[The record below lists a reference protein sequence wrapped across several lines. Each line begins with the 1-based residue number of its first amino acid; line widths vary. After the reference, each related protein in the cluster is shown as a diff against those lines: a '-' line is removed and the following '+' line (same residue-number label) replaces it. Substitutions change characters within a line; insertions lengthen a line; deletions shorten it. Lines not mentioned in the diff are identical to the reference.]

1 MTKKKQHKYS
11 LVLRWDPADGAYT
24 HEPTPLREKPGKY
37 FLLAF
42 RNNRKLEEV
51 QLNNDLEGL
60 VRGLCEVLEMDVGK
74 SFYVVKEVR
83 RKAKVQTQRYSS
95 FLWNRMSEGVP
106 DWTADVV
113 KKVTNNTSK
122 VFETRDW
129 EDFKSRFQELE
140 YQLAW

>member
-1 MTKKKQHKYS
+1 MSKKSKYT
-11 LVLRWDPADGAYT
+11 LVLRWDPADGVYT
-24 HEPTPLREKPGKY
+24 HEQTSLREKPGKY

-42 RNNRKLEEV
+42 ENKRKLEEI
-51 QLNNDLEGL
+51 QLHNDLENL
-60 VRGLCEVLEMDVGK
+60 VRGLCEVLEMNVGQ
-74 SFYVVKEVR
+74 SFDAINEVR
-83 RKAKVQTQRYSS
+83 RKAKIQTKRYSS

-129 EDFKSRFQELE
+129 EDFRSRFRELE
-140 YQLAW
+140 NYLAW